1 MLDVY
6 TVVLAGGSGTR
17 FWPKS
22 RHLRPKQLCALGKDP
37 RRMIELT
44 LDRLTDF
51 VPPERRLIVT
61 HKDQIPLTREIV
73 GSKCPLLIAEPEAKN
88 TANAL
93 ALAAIEIAHQHK
105 GPGAPVM
112 ISLHA
117 DHLIRDE
124 DGFRRTL
131 EKAVKVA
138 REGFLTLLG
147 VVPEYPETGYGY
159 IERGNALSTVPGG
172 YRVASFREKPELAVA
187 EEFVRSKKFYW
198 NAGLFVWRVDVIIEE
213 LRKSLPNT
221 VTALESLIKAHGS
234 FASCPPEKLA
244 EVYRSLPKISIDH
257 AVLEVSQNVAV
268 VETDIGWQDI
278 GSWSALAKAFGADE
292 LGNRLDGEGCMI
304 DTTGT
309 TVDSDGPFVAT
320 VGVKDLIVVASGGA
334 ILVCPKSRDQDVKKV
349 VEWLQERRMTNLL

>member
-1 MLDVY
+1 MSDVY
-6 TVVLAGGSGTR
+6 TVILAGGSGTR

-22 RHLRPKQLCALGKDP
+22 SHLRHKQLCAIGQDP
-37 RRMIELT
+37 RRMIEVT

-93 ALAAIEIAHQHK
+93 ALAALEIAFLHK
-105 GPGAPVM
+105 GSTPPVM

-124 DGFRRTL
+124 DAFRRTL
-131 EKAVKVA
+131 VTATEVAEK
-138 REGFLTLLG
+138 GYLTLLG

-159 IERGNALSTVPGG
+159 IERGAALSSTKGG
-172 YRVASFREKPELAVA
+172 FKVASFREKPERAVA
-187 EEFVRSKKFYW
+187 EEFVKSQRFYW
-198 NAGLFVWRVDVIIEE
+198 NAGLFVWRVDVILEE
-213 LRKSLPNT
+213 LRRTLPNT
-221 VTALESLIKAHGS
+221 VTALEGLVKRYGS
-234 FASCPPEKLA
+234 FTKCPADELAS
-244 EVYRSLPKISIDH
+244 VYKSLPKISIDH

-278 GSWSALAKAFGADE
+278 GSWSALDKAFSTDKN
-292 LGNRLDGEGCMI
+292 GNLLYGEGCLI

-309 TVDSDGPFVAT
+309 TIDTDGPFVAT
-320 VGVKDLIVVASGGA
+320 VGVQDLVVVASGGA
-334 ILVCPKSRDQDVKKV
+334 VLVCPKSRDQDFKKV
-349 VEWLQERRMTNLL
+349 VEWLQERGMRSLL

>member
-1 MLDVY
+1 
-6 TVVLAGGSGTR
+6 
-17 FWPKS
+17 
-22 RHLRPKQLCALGKDP
+22 
-37 RRMIELT
+37 MIELT